1 MKIVPV
7 VEGEGE
13 VKAVPVLLR
22 RMIALVEAFE
32 SIQVGRPIRKPRNQ
46 LTKREGIVEVL
57 KLARIQGADSVLCL
71 FDSDGECP
79 VDLAER
85 LLNWA
90 REEAADLDCH
100 VVVAHQ
106 EYEAWFLASI
116 PSLRAHAAMRDDAE
130 CHPNPEGRHGAKEQL
145 HSRMQIGSSYSP
157 TAHQAA
163 FSDTFDMASAYAHCR
178 SFRKLTSAFG
188 RILSMV
194 DPDDAHWPPKE
205 WSDSITPE

>member
-13 VKAVPVLLR
+13 VKAVPILLR

-32 SIQVGRPIRKPRNQ
+32 SIQVGRPIRKPRSQ
-46 LTKREGIVEVL
+46 LTKREGMVEVL

-71 FDSDGECP
+71 FDSDGVCP
-79 VDLAER
+79 VNLAAC

-100 VVVAHQ
+100 VVAAHH

-116 PSLRAHAAMRDDAE
+116 PSLRAHPAMRDDAE
-130 CHPNPEGRHGAKEQL
+130 RHPNPEWRQGAKEQL

-163 FSDTFDMASAYAHCR
+163 FTATFDMASAYAHCR

-188 RILSMV
+188 QILSRV
-194 DPDDAHWPPKE
+194 DSDFAHWPPKD
-205 WSDSITPE
+205 WSERTGPE

>member
-46 LTKREGIVEVL
+46 LTKREGLVEVL

-79 VDLAER
+79 VDLADR

-90 REEAADLDCH
+90 REEAADLDCR

-130 CHPNPEGRHGAKEQL
+130 CHPNPERRHGAKEQL

-188 RILSMV
+188 QILSMV
-194 DPDDAHWPPKE
+194 DSDDAHWPPKE